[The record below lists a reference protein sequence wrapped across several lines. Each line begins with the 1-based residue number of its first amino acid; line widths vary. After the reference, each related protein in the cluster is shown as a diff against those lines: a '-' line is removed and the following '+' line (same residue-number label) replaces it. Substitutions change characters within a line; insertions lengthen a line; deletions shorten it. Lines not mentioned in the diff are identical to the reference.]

1 LFGVPF
7 NNSGLS
13 SLVQIWPV
21 FLRFFELVV
30 ILMNTL
36 RLADLTP
43 GASGIVT
50 AISGASRI
58 ASRLMEMGFVPGVAV
73 KVLRRAPFGG
83 PIQYRIHNVSVSMRI
98 AEAACISVTNDS
110 GWSEPVAAVPVSEL
124 HVAAT

>member
-1 LFGVPF
+1 M
-7 NNSGLS
+7 
-13 SLVQIWPV
+13 
-21 FLRFFELVV
+21 
-30 ILMNTL
+30 MNTL

-43 GASGIVT
+43 GASAIVT

-73 KVLRRAPFGG
+73 QVLRRAPFGG
-83 PIQYRIHNVSVSMRI
+83 PIQYRIHNVSISMRI

-110 GWSEPVAAVPVSEL
+110 GWSEPVAAMPVSEM